1 MISQLLNFERK
12 KTYWIIGLLLF
23 LGLFLSCSRGEDEVS
38 QTINESE
45 HLIQAKEAFLQGDWD
60 KVIQYG
66 EEGIEKE
73 PEDAILSQLLLSA
86 YWFGGDRFLEKV
98 FKFWSEKKR
107 VFEQRDF
114 WTKNLNWAQ
123 KLYKKHPQNYYA
135 VLYLGYLNR
144 HTNNNKNAIIVLE
157 KAIELNPQ
165 LYEGYYEIGITFL
178 DKKSWKKSEEYL
190 RKALEYTKSAK
201 GVCFLNLAETYF
213 GLKEYD
219 LAIDYALRAE
229 EKSPGNSR
237 IYMFLGAITAIKGD
251 LRTAKSYWEEVI
263 KLDPDGEMGRLAQ
276 KQILSLP
283 K

>member
-1 MISQLLNFERK
+1 V
-12 KTYWIIGLLLF
+12 
-23 LGLFLSCSRGEDEVS
+23 LFLSCSRGEEGVS
-38 QTINESE
+38 KTIKESE
-45 HLIQAKEAFLQGDWD
+45 YLIQAKEALLQGDWD

-66 EEGIEKE
+66 EEGIEKD
-73 PEDAILSQLLLSA
+73 PEDAILCQLLLSA

-107 VFEQRDF
+107 VFEQKDF

-157 KAIELNPQ
+157 KAIEINPQ
-165 LYEGYYEIGITFL
+165 LYEGYYEMGITFL
-178 DKKSWKKSEEYL
+178 DKKSLKNSEDYLKKVL
-190 RKALEYTKSAK
+190 KYTKKAK
-201 GVCFLNLAETYF
+201 GVCFFNLAETYF

-229 EKSPGNSR
+229 EKILGNPR
-237 IYMFLGAITAIKGD
+237 IYMFLGAIIAIKGD

-276 KQILSLP
+276 KQMLSLP